1 MSGFRPEKVGE
12 QIHKE
17 VTRLLMYNI
26 KDPRVTPVIIT
37 GVKVSRDIGSARI
50 YFSVSD
56 EATERKEAERGL
68 KSAAAYIRR
77 ELGQVMRLRFIPEI
91 RFEYDDSIG
100 YGQKIDAL
108 LRQVQDDLNDSS
120 ADC

>member
-1 MSGFRPEKVGE
+1 VSGFRPEKIGE

-17 VTRLLMYNI
+17 VTRMLMFNI
-26 KDPRVTPVIIT
+26 KDPRLSQVTIT

-50 YFSVSD
+50 YFTVSD
-56 EATERKEAERGL
+56 EANDRKDAERGL
-68 KSAAAYIRR
+68 KSASAYIRR

-91 RFEYDDSIG
+91 RFQYDESIG
-100 YGQKIDAL
+100 YGQKIDSL

>member
-1 MSGFRPEKVGE
+1 LSGFRPEKVGE

-26 KDPRVTPVIIT
+26 KDPRVTHVIIT

>member
-1 MSGFRPEKVGE
+1 M
-12 QIHKE
+12 
-17 VTRLLMYNI
+17 LMFNI
-26 KDPRVTPVIIT
+26 KDPRLSQVTIT

-50 YFSVSD
+50 YFTVSD
-56 EATERKEAERGL
+56 EANDRKDAERGL
-68 KSAAAYIRR
+68 KSASAYIRR

-91 RFEYDDSIG
+91 RFQYDESIG
-100 YGQKIDAL
+100 YGRKIDSL

>member
-1 MSGFRPEKVGE
+1 MSGFRPEKIGE

-17 VTRLLMYNI
+17 VTRMLMFNI
-26 KDPRVTPVIIT
+26 KDPRLSQVTIT

-50 YFSVSD
+50 YFTVSD
-56 EATERKEAERGL
+56 EANDRKDAERGL
-68 KSAAAYIRR
+68 KSASAYIRR

-91 RFEYDDSIG
+91 RFQYDESIG
-100 YGQKIDAL
+100 YGRKIDSL